1 MYVSIASCV
10 LVVVCFL
17 SLLYVSDAFKSFGV
31 LTSSRLHTHTN
42 TRSST
47 HAKMSS
53 SRLNMMR
60 SGTSSAVVVTRNRF
74 VAGKICGSSNSG
86 GACQEC
92 DCALSKE
99 FKHCVGLHAG

>member
-1 MYVSIASCV
+1 
-10 LVVVCFL
+10 VCFL
-17 SLLYVSDAFKSFGV
+17 SLLYVSDAFKSFGA
-31 LTSSRLHTHTN
+31 LTRSRLHPHTN

-47 HAKMSS
+47 HTKMSS

-60 SGTSSAVVVTRNRF
+60 SGISSAMAARNRF
-74 VAGKICGSSNSG
+74 IAGKVGGNSNSG